1 MEHSTLKKST
11 KILALF
17 RFSCPSGRPL
27 VDGRDY
33 QQEPDLPR
41 PRAGGARYGRADT
54 TGRAAETRVGLS
66 LPGRPWVSAGRGLC
80 HSTWGFSLAGA
91 AALMRAF
98 NPLLQLLRPIS
109 PHRVDPPGYPVVRSR
124 RHLPHLFDLSL
135 VLLPHSGADSS
146 RRSHHRAAVY
156 PSCSKT
162 LESLISS
169 SFAWSSFP
177 LPCPRSSRATHWPRG
192 GVACGGGGRDD
203 RHQLW
208 PGLSYYRLRTLGTG
222 TTWCWPGMV
231 IIGVIG
237 FLLDSC
243 MQRLQ
248 QLRMVQWCYGR

>member
-11 KILALF
+11 KILAPFGLAAL
-17 RFSCPSGRPL
+17 SGRPL

-66 LPGRPWVSAGRGLC
+66 LPVALGYL
-80 HSTWGFSLAGA
+80 LA
-91 AALMRAF
+91 AACAIPLGVFIGWRRRSWLC

-124 RHLPHLFDLSL
+124 RHLPIFLIFLCPSSPQWCRQQSAFTPSSGSISE
-135 VLLPHSGADSS
+135 LPK
-146 RRSHHRAAVY
+146 
-156 PSCSKT
+156 P

-177 LPCPRSSRATHWPRG
+177 LPCPRSLVGYALASGWRG
-192 GVACGGGGRDD
+192 CGGGGRDD

-208 PGLSYYRLRTLGTG
+208 PGLSYYRLERWEPVRLG
-222 TTWCWPGMV
+222 CWGINYRRDWLP
-231 IIGVIG
+231 I
-237 FLLDSC
+237 DSC

-248 QLRMVQWCYGR
+248 QLRMAMVLWTLR